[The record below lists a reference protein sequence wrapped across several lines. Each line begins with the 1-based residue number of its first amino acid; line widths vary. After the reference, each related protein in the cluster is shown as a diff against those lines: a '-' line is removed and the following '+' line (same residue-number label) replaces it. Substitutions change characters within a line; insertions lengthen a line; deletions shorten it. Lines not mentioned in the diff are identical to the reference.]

1 MKVKK
6 YGFMEKLR
14 IIVQHP
20 EALRFFNEFELRYD
34 LYLFNKVSLLLVKL
48 IKVTP
53 NITLNKQVWR
63 Y

>member
-1 MKVKK
+1 
-6 YGFMEKLR
+6 MEKLR

-20 EALRFFNEFELRYD
+20 EALRFFNEFELKYD

-53 NITLNKQVWR
+53 NVTLNKQVWR